1 MGGIPLLKILI
12 VDDDEHTRTLMNTIL
27 MRYGYETL
35 WAENGQKALEV
46 LDVHHVDLILL
57 DVMMPEMDGYEFTQV
72 MRDSGNMIP
81 ILMVSAKETIED
93 KKQGFLC
100 GSDDYMVKPFDEEEL
115 LLRIKALLRRSK
127 IYSEHRI
134 VIGDTILDYDRFIVT
149 CKGQEEVLP
158 KKEFQLLYHLLSY
171 PGKIMTRRQLMDEIW
186 DLDSDSDER
195 TVDVHIKRLRERFQ
209 ENPDFVIQTIR
220 GLGYKAVKV
229 S

>member
-1 MGGIPLLKILI
+1 MLKILI
-12 VDDDEHTRTLMNTIL
+12 VDDDKHTRTLMNAIL
-27 MRYGYETL
+27 KQQGYETIC
-35 WAENGQKALEV
+35 AENGQKALEV
-46 LDVHHVDLILL
+46 LDVHHVDLIIL
-57 DVMMPEMDGYEFTQV
+57 DVMMPNMDGYEFTQV

-81 ILMVSAKETIED
+81 IFMVSAKETIED

-149 CKGQEEVLP
+149 WKGQEEVLP
-158 KKEFQLLYHLLSY
+158 KKEFQLLYYLLSY
-171 PGKIMTRRQLMDEIW
+171 PGKIMTRRHLMDEIW

-195 TVDVHIKRLRERFQ
+195 TVDVHIKRLREHFH
-209 ENPDFVIQTIR
+209 ENQDFVIQTIR
-220 GLGYKAVKV
+220 GLGYKAVRI

>member
-12 VDDDEHTRTLMNTIL
+12 VDDDKHTRTLMNAIL
-27 MRYGYETL
+27 KQQCYETL

-57 DVMMPEMDGYEFTQV
+57 DVMMPNMDGYEFTQV

-134 VIGDTILDYDRFIVT
+134 VIGDTILDYDRFIVIW
-149 CKGQEEVLP
+149 KGQEEVLP
-158 KKEFQLLYHLLSY
+158 KKRISVIISSSLLS
-171 PGKIMTRRQLMDEIW
+171 R
-186 DLDSDSDER
+186 
-195 TVDVHIKRLRERFQ
+195 
-209 ENPDFVIQTIR
+209 
-220 GLGYKAVKV
+220 
-229 S
+229 